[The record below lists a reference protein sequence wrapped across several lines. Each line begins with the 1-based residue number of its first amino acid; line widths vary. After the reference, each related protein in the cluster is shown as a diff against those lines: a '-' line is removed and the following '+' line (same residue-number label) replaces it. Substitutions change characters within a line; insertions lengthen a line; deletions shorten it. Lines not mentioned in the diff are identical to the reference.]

1 MQYWQ
6 ESDETPRHTA
16 DNSIVDLSFRIK
28 CKTLPLDHAYDLSN
42 ALCAELDWIREEAHV
57 GIHLIHGAESGNG
70 WQRPED
76 TMQDVL
82 QLSKRTRLTLRLPK
96 ERVTDAQTLTG
107 KELRIDGHSLGVGAA
122 TVKPLSSFDTIFA
135 RYVVTSEQQD
145 EDQFSARVAAEL
157 ERMGVQ
163 VRKLLCGRTAQ
174 FKTSGQPV
182 FVKSVML
189 ADMEAYESVRVQQT
203 GLGTHRIM
211 GCGLFVPHKGIR
223 PVHQLVEG
231 EI

>member
-6 ESDETPRHTA
+6 ESDETPRHIA
-16 DNSIVDLSFRIK
+16 DDSIVDLSFRIK
-28 CKTLPLDHAYDLSN
+28 CKTLPVDHAYHLSQ
-42 ALCAELDWIREEAHV
+42 AICAELDWIEQEPRA

-70 WQRPED
+70 WQRPAD
-76 TMQDVL
+76 TTQDIL

-96 ERVTDAQTLTG
+96 ESVSDAQSLSG
-107 KELRIDGHSLGVGAA
+107 KELGIDGHALAVGAA
-122 TVKPLSSFDTIFA
+122 TVKPLNNFDTIFA
-135 RYVVTSEQQD
+135 RYVVTNEQLD

-157 ERMGVQ
+157 EKMGVQ
-163 VRKLLCGRTAQ
+163 IRKLLCGRTLQ
-174 FKTSGQPV
+174 FQTSGQPV

-189 ADMEAYESVRVQQT
+189 ADLEAHESLRIQQT

-223 PVHQLVEG
+223 PVHQLVDDDV
-231 EI
+231 